1 MVNVLIA
8 MFVVLVMVVVVLV
21 AVLRFHMGLMLF
33 FELIAEIDVVVDPV
47 VIDRSRAKDIVIIK
61 IKRKIDVIGAFRIQ
75 ADITHLIPATGQ
87 VLAVHKELNGR
98 RRFADTR
105 EA

>member
-47 VIDRSRAKDIVIIK
+47 VIDRSRTKKVVVVEIEGE
-61 IKRKIDVIGAFRIQ
+61 IDV
-75 ADITHLIPATGQ
+75 
-87 VLAVHKELNGR
+87 V
-98 RRFADTR
+98 
-105 EA
+105 